1 MLRFIII
8 LIKDPIRSLIQKYR
22 IFKLNTQHHTYI
34 NYDVRIINNKNLS
47 LGENVQIQSGSYLHC
62 GGLDWSDGRGFIDIG
77 TNVFIGPQCILFG
90 AGGIRIGDN
99 TLIAPAV
106 KIMSHSHFYD
116 KEGPIYAQGS
126 SFQPITIKEN
136 VYIGTNASILP
147 GVTINEGC
155 IIGAGA
161 VVTEDIPPYSL
172 AVGVPAKVI
181 RKLNINETHEAV

>member
-1 MLRFIII
+1 MPRFIMI
-8 LIKDPIRSLIQKYR
+8 LIKDSIRSLIRKYR
-22 IFKLNTQHHTYI
+22 IFQLNAQHHAYI
-34 NYDVRIINNKNLS
+34 NYDVKIINNESLS
-47 LGENVQIQSGSYLHC
+47 LGKNVQIQSGSYLHC
-62 GGLDWSDGRGFIDIG
+62 GGLDWSEGKGFIRIG

-116 KEGPIYAQGS
+116 KGGPTYTQGS
-126 SFQPITIKEN
+126 SFQTVTIKEN

-147 GVTINEGC
+147 GVTIYEGS

-181 RKLNINETHEAV
+181 KKLNINGTHETV